1 LERGDVLFNRTNSAE
16 LVGKSAIYRGLPDP
30 CSFASYLIRVRVA
43 LCEPDF
49 VVYWLNSVFGKSWV
63 ANNKSQQVGQ
73 ANLSGGKL
81 KRMPVPL
88 PPLLEQKEI
97 VRRVQEQFDVG
108 DTGALTIGQVDRDR
122 AALRQS
128 ILKAAFEGRLVP
140 QNPADE
146 PASALLARVRDG
158 STVGGAEGDATAP
171 RLPSYR
177 CSPVTT
183 AARPPTPRVD
193 PWLPDR
199 ASLLEIFVAILF
211 PDEDHLRSGKAGGN
225 ASQAPHRFC
234 GC

>member
-1 LERGDVLFNRTNSAE
+1 VSTGQAWNLPLLERGDVLFNRTNSAE

-158 STVGGAEGDATAP
+158 STGTHASRGRRGRRRHRPETPELPLFAGHDGGSTADA
-171 RLPSYR
+171 
-177 CSPVTT
+177 
-183 AARPPTPRVD
+183 
-193 PWLPDR
+193 
-199 ASLLEIFVAILF
+199 
-211 PDEDHLRSGKAGGN
+211 AG
-225 ASQAPHRFC
+225 
-234 GC
+234 